1 MSQVVNYM
9 SEKNEQ
15 RKWEREEVV
24 VLVAEYFRTKQML
37 PEIIDENYH
46 RISSI
51 LRIREMKITGE
62 PVSDIF
68 RNYSGI
74 RMQSGRIRCLD
85 PDTEY
90 DGMTGTKLQK
100 EIVEEYLENPEK
112 IVMEAASVISRYQ

>member
-1 MSQVVNYM
+1 M

-24 VLVAEYFRTKQML
+24 VLVAEYFRTKQYST
-37 PEIIDENYH
+37 EIIDENYR

-51 LRIREMKITGE
+51 LRIREMMITGE

-68 RNYSGI
+68 RDYSGI

-85 PDTEY
+85 PDTDY
-90 DGMTGTKLQK
+90 NGMTGTKLQK
-100 EIVEEYLENPEK
+100 EIVNEYLENPEK
-112 IVMEAASVISRYQ
+112 VMLEADSITKKYQ

>member
-1 MSQVVNYM
+1 M

-15 RKWEREEVV
+15 RNWDREEVV
-24 VLVAEYFRTKQML
+24 VLVAEYFRTKQYSA
-37 PEIIDENYH
+37 EIIDENYH

-100 EIVEEYLENPEK
+100 EIVEEFLNNPSK
-112 IVMEAASVISRYQ
+112 IFSESKEIIRKYV

>member
-1 MSQVVNYM
+1 M
-9 SEKNEQ
+9 SEKSEQ
-15 RKWEREEVV
+15 RNWDREEVV
-24 VLVAEYFRTKQML
+24 VLVAEYFRTKQYST
-37 PEIIDENYH
+37 EIIDENYH

-51 LRIREMKITGE
+51 LRLREMKITGE

-74 RMQSGRIRCLD
+74 RMQTGRIRCLD

-100 EIVEEYLENPEK
+100 EIVKEYLANPEK
-112 IVMEAASVISRYQ
+112 IVMEAASILSRYQ

>member
-1 MSQVVNYM
+1 M

-15 RKWEREEVV
+15 RNWDREEVV

-100 EIVEEYLENPEK
+100 EIVEEYIENPEK
-112 IVMEAASVISRYQ
+112 IKLEAASIISRYQ

>member
-1 MSQVVNYM
+1 M

-24 VLVAEYFRTKQML
+24 VLVAEYFRTKQYST
-37 PEIIDENYH
+37 EIIDENYH

-51 LRIREMKITGE
+51 LRIREMKITGK

-85 PDTEY
+85 PDTGY
-90 DGMTGTKLQK
+90 KGMTGTKLQK
-100 EIVEEYLENPEK
+100 EIVKEYLENPEK
-112 IVMEAASVISRYQ
+112 IVMEVASIISRYQ

>member
-1 MSQVVNYM
+1 MN
-9 SEKNEQ
+9 EKNEQ
-15 RKWEREEVV
+15 RNWDREEVV

>member
-1 MSQVVNYM
+1 M

-24 VLVAEYFRTKQML
+24 ILVAEYFRTKQYSA
-37 PEIIDENYH
+37 EIIDENYH
-46 RISSI
+46 KISSI
-51 LRIREMKITGE
+51 LRIREMMLTGK

-68 RNYSGI
+68 RDYSGI

-85 PDTEY
+85 PDTKY

-112 IVMEAASVISRYQ
+112 INIEADSILKKYQ